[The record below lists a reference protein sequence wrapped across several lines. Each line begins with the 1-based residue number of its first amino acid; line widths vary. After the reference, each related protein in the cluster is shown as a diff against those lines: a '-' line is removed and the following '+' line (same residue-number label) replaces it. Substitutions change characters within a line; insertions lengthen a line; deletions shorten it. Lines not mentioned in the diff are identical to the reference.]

1 MELIIILA
9 VVALLF
15 RFIIKAGSFVIKVLA
30 FGLLIIALWYFRYE
44 IVDQLDQL
52 SRAFSVNHW
61 VSRFFRFI
69 EDSWRNVSQW
79 LSNLL

>member
-1 MELIIILA
+1 MEHIIILA
-9 VVALLF
+9 VVAFLF

-52 SRAFSVNHW
+52 SRTFSINHW

-69 EDSWRNVSQW
+69 EDSWKNGTQW
-79 LSNLL
+79 LSSLI

>member
-44 IVDQLDQL
+44 MVD
-52 SRAFSVNHW
+52 
-61 VSRFFRFI
+61 
-69 EDSWRNVSQW
+69 
-79 LSNLL
+79 

>member
-15 RFIIKAGSFVIKVLA
+15 RFIIKAGSFVIKVLG

-44 IVDQLDQL
+44 MVDQLDQL